1 MAWEGGEGSELDVG
15 AAAAAAAAAAAQPPN
30 VSAVM
35 GSGS

>member
-15 AAAAAAAAAAAQPPN
+15 AAAAAAQPPN